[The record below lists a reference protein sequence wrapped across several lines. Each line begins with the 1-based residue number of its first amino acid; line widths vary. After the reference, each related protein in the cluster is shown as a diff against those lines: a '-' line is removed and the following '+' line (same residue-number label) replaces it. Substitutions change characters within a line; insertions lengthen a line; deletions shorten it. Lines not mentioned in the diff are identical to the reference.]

1 MANGSLISMSFGED
15 KELDLE
21 SVNTALR
28 EFQQELT
35 DAQRDRV
42 YLKILITDYKFSDSN
57 SDIIVMFF
65 SLNAFA
71 FLRMKPRLRSSV

>member
-1 MANGSLISMSFGED
+1 MANGSLLSVAYGVD

-42 YLKILITDYKFSDSN
+42 YLKILITDYKFNDSN
-57 SDIIVMFF
+57 SDIIVIFF
-65 SLNAFA
+65 SL
-71 FLRMKPRLRSSV
+71 K

>member
-1 MANGSLISMSFGED
+1 MANGSLLSVSYGED

-21 SVNTALR
+21 SVSTALR

-42 YLKILITDYKFSDSN
+42 YLKILITDYKFNDSN
-57 SDIIVMFF
+57 SDIIVMFL
-65 SLNAFA
+65 SL
-71 FLRMKPRLRSSV
+71 K

>member
-1 MANGSLISMSFGED
+1 MANGSLLSVSYGED

-42 YLKILITDYKFSDSN
+42 YLKILITDYKFNDSN
-57 SDIIVMFF
+57 SDIIVMFL
-65 SLNAFA
+65 SL
-71 FLRMKPRLRSSV
+71 K

>member
-1 MANGSLISMSFGED
+1 MSYGED

-28 EFQQELT
+28 EFQKELT

-42 YLKILITDYKFSDSN
+42 YLKILITDYKFNDSN

-65 SLNAFA
+65 SL
-71 FLRMKPRLRSSV
+71 K

>member
-1 MANGSLISMSFGED
+1 MANGSLLSVAYGED
-15 KELDLE
+15 KELDVE

-42 YLKILITDYKFSDSN
+42 YLKILITDYKFNDSN
-57 SDIIVMFF
+57 SDIIVIFF
-65 SLNAFA
+65 SL
-71 FLRMKPRLRSSV
+71 K

>member
-1 MANGSLISMSFGED
+1 MANGSLLSVAYGED

-42 YLKILITDYKFSDSN
+42 YLKILITDYKFNDSN

-65 SLNAFA
+65 SL
-71 FLRMKPRLRSSV
+71 K

>member
-1 MANGSLISMSFGED
+1 MANGSLLSVAYGED

-21 SVNTALR
+21 SDNTALR

-42 YLKILITDYKFSDSN
+42 YLKILITDYKFNDSN
-57 SDIIVMFF
+57 SDIIVIFF
-65 SLNAFA
+65 SL
-71 FLRMKPRLRSSV
+71 K

>member
-1 MANGSLISMSFGED
+1 MADGSLISVSYGED

-35 DAQRDRV
+35 DARRDRV
-42 YLKILITDYKFSDSN
+42 YLKILITDYVQSFK
-57 SDIIVMFF
+57 
-65 SLNAFA
+65 L
-71 FLRMKPRLRSSV
+71 

>member
-1 MANGSLISMSFGED
+1 MANGSLLSVSYGED

-42 YLKILITDYKFSDSN
+42 YLKILITDYKFNDSN
-57 SDIIVMFF
+57 SDIIVIFF
-65 SLNAFA
+65 SL
-71 FLRMKPRLRSSV
+71 K

>member
-1 MANGSLISMSFGED
+1 MANGSLLSVSYGED
-15 KELDLE
+15 KEVDLE

-42 YLKILITDYKFSDSN
+42 YLKILITDYKFNDSN
-57 SDIIVMFF
+57 SDIIVIFF
-65 SLNAFA
+65 SL
-71 FLRMKPRLRSSV
+71 K

>member
-1 MANGSLISMSFGED
+1 MANGSLLSVSYGED

-42 YLKILITDYKFSDSN
+42 YLKILITDYKFNDSK
-57 SDIIVMFF
+57 SDIIVIFF
-65 SLNAFA
+65 SL
-71 FLRMKPRLRSSV
+71 K

>member
-1 MANGSLISMSFGED
+1 MANGSLLSVAYGED

-42 YLKILITDYKFSDSN
+42 YLKILITDYKFNDSN
-57 SDIIVMFF
+57 SDIIVIFF
-65 SLNAFA
+65 SL
-71 FLRMKPRLRSSV
+71 K

>member
-1 MANGSLISMSFGED
+1 MANGSLLSVSYGED
-15 KELDLE
+15 KEVDLE

-42 YLKILITDYKFSDSN
+42 YLKILITDYKFNDSN

-65 SLNAFA
+65 SL
-71 FLRMKPRLRSSV
+71 K

>member
-1 MANGSLISMSFGED
+1 MSYGED

-42 YLKILITDYKFSDSN
+42 YLKILITDYKFNDSN

-65 SLNAFA
+65 SL
-71 FLRMKPRLRSSV
+71 K

>member
-1 MANGSLISMSFGED
+1 MANGSLISVSYGED

-42 YLKILITDYKFSDSN
+42 YLKILITDYKFNDSN

-65 SLNAFA
+65 SL
-71 FLRMKPRLRSSV
+71 K

>member
-1 MANGSLISMSFGED
+1 MANGSLLSMAYGED

-42 YLKILITDYKFSDSN
+42 YLKILITDYKFNDSN

-65 SLNAFA
+65 SL
-71 FLRMKPRLRSSV
+71 K

>member
-1 MANGSLISMSFGED
+1 MANGSMLSVAYGED

-42 YLKILITDYKFSDSN
+42 YLKILITDYKFNDSN
-57 SDIIVMFF
+57 SDIIVIFF
-65 SLNAFA
+65 SL
-71 FLRMKPRLRSSV
+71 K

>member
-1 MANGSLISMSFGED
+1 MANGSLLSVSYGED

-42 YLKILITDYKFSDSN
+42 YLKILITDYKFNDSN

-65 SLNAFA
+65 FHLNNGFA
-71 FLRMKPRLRSSV
+71 FLRMKPRLR

>member
-1 MANGSLISMSFGED
+1 MANGSLLSVSYGED

-42 YLKILITDYKFSDSN
+42 YLKILITDYKFNDSN

-65 SLNAFA
+65 FT
-71 FLRMKPRLRSSV
+71 

>member
-1 MANGSLISMSFGED
+1 MANGSLLSVAYGED

-42 YLKILITDYKFSDSN
+42 YLKILITHYKFNDSN
-57 SDIIVMFF
+57 SDIIVIFF
-65 SLNAFA
+65 SL
-71 FLRMKPRLRSSV
+71 K

>member
-1 MANGSLISMSFGED
+1 MANGSLISVSYGED

-42 YLKILITDYKFSDSN
+42 YLKILITDYK
-57 SDIIVMFF
+57 IQTLI
-65 SLNAFA
+65 L
-71 FLRMKPRLRSSV
+71 

>member
-1 MANGSLISMSFGED
+1 MANGSLLSVAYGED
-15 KELDLE
+15 KEVDLE

-42 YLKILITDYKFSDSN
+42 YLKILITDYKFNDSN

-65 SLNAFA
+65 SL
-71 FLRMKPRLRSSV
+71 K

>member
-1 MANGSLISMSFGED
+1 MANGSLISVSYGED
-15 KELDLE
+15 KELDLG

-42 YLKILITDYKFSDSN
+42 YLKILITDYKFNDSN

-65 SLNAFA
+65 SL
-71 FLRMKPRLRSSV
+71 K

>member
-1 MANGSLISMSFGED
+1 MANGSLLSMAYGED

-42 YLKILITDYKFSDSN
+42 YLKILITDYKFNDSN
-57 SDIIVMFF
+57 SDIIVIFF
-65 SLNAFA
+65 SL
-71 FLRMKPRLRSSV
+71 K

>member
-1 MANGSLISMSFGED
+1 MANGSLLSVSYGED

-42 YLKILITDYKFSDSN
+42 YLKILITDYKFNDSN

-65 SLNAFA
+65 SL
-71 FLRMKPRLRSSV
+71 K

>member
-1 MANGSLISMSFGED
+1 MANGSLISVSYGED

-28 EFQQELT
+28 EFQKELT

-42 YLKILITDYKFSDSN
+42 YLKILITDYKFNDSN

-65 SLNAFA
+65 SL
-71 FLRMKPRLRSSV
+71 K